1 MMTEVI
7 ERVTLPTGLWVDG
20 VCHKEAQVRSLTGCD
35 EVFLLEAG
43 QNLLPA
49 HRTTALLARCLT
61 QLGPPASQKTEALR
75 ALTVG
80 DREALLLHIRRLTV
94 GNRLQSTVTC
104 PNPDCQERMDL
115 ELNVKDLLL
124 PPYENCREWYQETIT
139 EDDKTYQL
147 CFRLPTGGDQEVIA
161 ELARSDTRAAVG
173 ELFRRCIKSE
183 ADSNDDVN
191 QGLPRDVL
199 AQLSAL
205 MSELDPQAELIL
217 QSTCPACSH
226 AFSTQL
232 DFARYFFQELG
243 DRIRHVFRE
252 VHQLAFHY
260 HWAEKEIMTMTPTR
274 RRIYLDLLAEE
285 MSEKTRR

>member
-1 MMTEVI
+1 MMTDVI

-35 EVFLLEAG
+35 EIFLLEAG

-49 HRTTALLARCLT
+49 QRTTALLARCLT
-61 QLGPPASQKTEALR
+61 QLGPAASEKTEALK

-94 GNRLQSTVTC
+94 GDRLQSAVIC
-104 PNPDCQERMDL
+104 PNPDCHEQMDL
-115 ELNVKDLLL
+115 ELSVKDLLL
-124 PPYENCREWYQETIT
+124 PPYSDCREWYQETIT

-147 CFRLPTGGDQEVIA
+147 CFRLPTGGDQEVVA
-161 ELARSDTRAAVG
+161 ELAQSDIQAAVD

-183 ADSNDDVN
+183 ANGDEDIIEKLPQDVF
-191 QGLPRDVL
+191 

-217 QSTCPACSH
+217 HTTCPLCSQ

-232 DFARYFFQELG
+232 DVARYFFQELS
-243 DRIRHVFRE
+243 DRIRHVYRE
-252 VHQLAFHY
+252 VHQLAFYY
-260 HWAEKEIMTMTPTR
+260 HWAEKEIMAMTPTR
-274 RRIYLDLLAEE
+274 RRIYLGLLAEE
-285 MSEKTRR
+285 VSEKTGR